1 MVYLYHTFFLIKRG
15 MPISKTTKPKPMYA
29 VVLRDAWRFTWH
41 HPMLWLLGFFALF
54 IGHTGVFE
62 IIGFVANELNGQSM
76 SAFSS
81 GPVGSVVIPTIFGS
95 QMLGLGG
102 VGMLLVIRILIA
114 IIIVVAAVASSAALI
129 HAARKHHERELE
141 TLSESWHHGIRH
153 FWPVL
158 FLNIFKK
165 AWVFGTVWLLRIPLG
180 HLLRED
186 ATGWHT
192 ALFVT
197 EFVVAIILA
206 LAVSFTVNYA
216 SMYIILEEEHLGR
229 AVADGWATLR
239 KHWLISFE
247 LGALLLLAQA
257 VVGVLTIYSFYFV
270 FGSFAGLSM
279 VASMLNA
286 PGLVATGF
294 LVHVFMWFAFVS
306 WVGAV
311 FTTFAISS
319 WTILYTHFKNNK
331 SAVGFLR
338 RVFQLAFHA

>member
-1 MVYLYHTFFLIKRG
+1 
-15 MPISKTTKPKPMYA
+15 MPISKKTKEKPLYA

-62 IIGFVANELNGQSM
+62 IIGFVANELSGQAVST
-76 SAFSS
+76 FST
-81 GPVGSVVIPTIFGS
+81 GPVGSVIIPTIFGS
-95 QMLGLGG
+95 QLLGLGG

-114 IIIVVAAVASSAALI
+114 IMIVVAAVAGSAALI
-129 HAARKHHERELE
+129 HAARKYHEDELE
-141 TLSESWHHGIRH
+141 TLQESWHHGVRH
-153 FWPVL
+153 FWPV
-158 FLNIFKK
+158 FLLNLGKK
-165 AWVFGTVWLLRIPLG
+165 AWIFATVWLLRIPVG

-186 ATGWHT
+186 ATGWST
-192 ALFVT
+192 ALFVV
-197 EFVVAIILA
+197 EFVVAILLA
-206 LAVSFTVNYA
+206 FVVSFVVNYA

-229 AVADGWATLR
+229 SLADGWRTLR

-247 LGALLLLAQA
+247 MGLLLLATQA
-257 VVGVLTIYSFYFV
+257 VVGVLTIYSFYLV
-270 FGSFAGLSM
+270 FGSFAGLTM

-294 LVHVFMWFAFVS
+294 LVHTFMWFLFVS

-319 WTILYTHFKNNK
+319 WTILYTHFRNNK
-331 SAVGFLR
+331 SAVGLLR
-338 RVFQLAFHA
+338 RVFNLAFHA